1 MKIAQLIEKL
11 SKYNP
16 DSEVIIRFGLG
27 ENDELGYGLE
37 IVHVYSRITDVCI
50 CGEYTLTKEDCDLF
64 GQVDLIE
71 ARNKLLEG
79 EC

>member
-16 DSEVIIRFGLG
+16 DSEVIVRFGLG
-27 ENDELGYGLE
+27 EDDELGYGLE
-37 IVHVYSRITDVCI
+37 IVHVYDRLTDVCI
-50 CGEYTLTKEDCDLF
+50 CGEYTTTKEECDLF

-71 ARNKLLEG
+71 ARNKMLKG
-79 EC
+79 E